1 MKSNPHN
8 TLRYFENT
16 DRVMTEIY
24 YHYTSIGVLFSIV
37 NKQSFW
43 LTSLK
48 SSNDKKE
55 LTYTYDRFLAD
66 LNSVIEEED
75 DDAQRLFLKKVY
87 DSKDLVHLTKSAQK
101 PNLDSYALCLSQ
113 SRDSLT
119 HWERYTNGCKGVCLS
134 INLGALLVLLKRR
147 GLDCF
152 ASQLFDIK
160 GIAYLERERHR
171 FLVKTVFDV
180 YNMVRFGKEEKEE
193 DVDDIRLVLPLAYSE
208 MKNFIKVDSFYDED
222 EIRLLYSSLSLNTV
236 SKIIRKVIAPNRGN
250 TEYHKEIYSNYI
262 EMINNLEIKEKKYSV
277 FSTGIRS
284 YYNLCLKEVWGE
296 GLIPEIILGP
306 MCAQD
311 KKELRAFLDANGLR
325 GTKITESK
333 VPIR

>member
-1 MKSNPHN
+1 MKSNPKN
-8 TLRYFENT
+8 TLSYFENT
-16 DRVMTEIY
+16 DKVMPEKY
-24 YHYTSIGVLFSIV
+24 YHYTSIGALFSIV

-55 LTYTYDRFLAD
+55 LTYTYDHFLTD
-66 LNSVIEEED
+66 LNNIIEEES
-75 DDAQRLFLKKVY
+75 DAAKKLFLKKVY
-87 DSKDLVHLTKSAQK
+87 DSKDLVHLARSAQK

-152 ASQLFDIK
+152 ASQIFDIK

-171 FLVKTVFDV
+171 FLAKTINDV
-180 YNMVRFGKEEKEE
+180 YNLIRFGKEENEE
-193 DVDDIRLVLPLAYSE
+193 DIDDIRLVLPLAYNE

-222 EIRLLYSSLSLNTV
+222 EIRLLYSSMSLNTV
-236 SKIIRKVIAPNRGN
+236 SKIIKNIVAPNRAN
-250 TEYHKEIYSNYI
+250 TEYHKELYRNYI
-262 EMINNLEIKEKKYSV
+262 EMIDNLDIKEKKYSV

-284 YYNLCLKEVWGE
+284 YYNLCLKEVWGQ
-296 GLIPEIILGP
+296 GLISEIILGP
-306 MCAQD
+306 MCTQD
-311 KKELRAFLDANGLR
+311 KKELRAFLNANGLR

>member
-1 MKSNPHN
+1 MKSNPQN
-8 TLRYFENT
+8 TLSYFENT
-16 DRVMTEIY
+16 DKVVPEIY
-24 YHYTSIGVLFSIV
+24 YHYTSIGVLFSII

-66 LNSVIEEED
+66 LKSVIEEED
-75 DDAQRLFLKKVY
+75 DDARRLFLKKVY

-152 ASQLFDIK
+152 ASQIFDIK
-160 GIAYLERERHR
+160 GIAYLERERQR
-171 FLVKTVFDV
+171 FLIKTILDV
-180 YNMVRFGKEEKEE
+180 YDMVRLGEEEKEE
-193 DVDDIRLVLPLAYSE
+193 DIDDLRLVLPLAYNE

-236 SKIIRKVIAPNRGN
+236 SKIIRIIIAPNRGN
-250 TEYHKEIYSNYI
+250 TENHKELYRNYI
-262 EMINNLEIKEKKYSV
+262 EMIDNLDIKEKKYSV

-306 MCAQD
+306 MCTQD
-311 KKELRAFLDANGLR
+311 KKELRSFLDANGLKR
-325 GTKITESK
+325 TKITESK

>member
-1 MKSNPHN
+1 MKSNPKN
-8 TLRYFENT
+8 TLSYFENT
-16 DRVMTEIY
+16 DKVVTEIY
-24 YHYTSIGVLFSIV
+24 YHYTSIGVLFNII

-55 LTYTYDRFLAD
+55 LTYTYDRFIAD
-66 LNSVIEEED
+66 LNDVIEKES
-75 DDAQRLFLKKVY
+75 DDARKLFLKKVY
-87 DSKDLVHLTKSAQK
+87 DSKDLVHLTRSAQK
-101 PNLDSYALCLSQ
+101 PNRDSYALCLSQ

-152 ASQLFDIK
+152 ASQIFDIK
-160 GIAYLERERHR
+160 GIAYLDRERQR
-171 FLVKTVFDV
+171 FLIKTILDV
-180 YNMVRFGKEEKEE
+180 YDMVRLGEEEKEE
-193 DVDDIRLVLPLAYSE
+193 NIDDLRLVLPLAYDE

-222 EIRLLYSSLSLNTV
+222 EIRLLYSLSALNTV
-236 SKIIRKVIAPNRGN
+236 SKIMRKIIAPNRGISEARRSLYN
-250 TEYHKEIYSNYI
+250 SYK
-262 EMINNLEIKEKKYSV
+262 EMIEILDIKEKKYSV

-296 GLIPEIILGP
+296 GLIPEILLGP
-306 MCAQD
+306 MCTQD

-325 GTKITESK
+325 GTKISESK